1 MCAGLRV
8 PLFNTQVM
16 PSPPPPPENIVTEED
31 RRAQLT
37 YETWLSSQ
45 NLQVTQ
51 QLKYYE
57 TEVQKL
63 RKIRKVPQHKLP
75 DWWKV
80 VRLVAAHSRSRPA
93 LRSCLKIASFKFPVF
108 AVWSQNVSE
117 FYFFQVFRVTESVV
131 KYSFF
136 YYFFPN
142 FSQISLLQVQI
153 SWDFLQY
160 YSN

>member
-1 MCAGLRV
+1 MTMYALVCAGLRV

-63 RKIRKVPQHKLP
+63 RKIRKVP
-75 DWWKV
+75 
-80 VRLVAAHSRSRPA
+80 
-93 LRSCLKIASFKFPVF
+93 
-108 AVWSQNVSE
+108 
-117 FYFFQVFRVTESVV
+117 
-131 KYSFF
+131 
-136 YYFFPN
+136 
-142 FSQISLLQVQI
+142 
-153 SWDFLQY
+153 
-160 YSN
+160 